1 MVHAAPT
8 VSVVVPVLDGLIH
21 LGAALASV
29 REQTLVDHEVVVV
42 DAGSTDGSDLLV
54 EEIARDDERVRLV
67 RASRRLSAPE
77 ARTLGLEHSRADVVA
92 TLDQDDLMLPDRLR
106 LQLEALRAEPDLLAV
121 GGMLTKIDDDGV
133 ARAPLEDG
141 RPTSPVMVRWA
152 LPYFAAALSSSLV
165 HRRDVLVSLGGFDT
179 AHPLADDYA
188 LLVRLLRL
196 GDVRV
201 LPDVV
206 GRYRRHS
213 RQTSTLRSRR
223 QHAETMLLRASVVAE
238 RTGRR
243 PPPDVMRDVCV
254 RHGGSVSR
262 PQEAEEVCVE
272 LYAAF
277 HADVVPSTEEQR
289 WIDADHSRRLARIRE
304 ADVVTTS

>member
-1 MVHAAPT
+1 MVRAAPA
-8 VSVVVPVLDGLIH
+8 VSVVVPVLDGLLH
-21 LGAALASV
+21 VGAALASV
-29 REQTLVDHEVVVV
+29 REQSLADHEVVVV

-54 EEIARDDERVRLV
+54 ESIARDDERVRLV
-67 RASRRLSAPE
+67 RAGRRLSAPQ
-77 ARTLGLEHSRADVVA
+77 ARTLALEHARADVVA

-141 RPTSPVMVRWA
+141 RPTSPLMVRWA
-152 LPYFAAALSSSLV
+152 LPYYAAALSSSMAHRREVLV
-165 HRRDVLVSLGGFDT
+165 HLGGFDS

-201 LPDVV
+201 LPDLV

-213 RQTSTLRSRR
+213 GQTSSLRRRR
-223 QHAETMLLRASVVAE
+223 QQAETMLLRSSVVAE
-238 RTGRR
+238 RIGRR
-243 PPPDVMRDVCV
+243 PAPDVMRDVCV
-254 RHGGSVSR
+254 RREGSVSR
-262 PQEAEEVCVE
+262 REEALEVCE
-272 LYAAF
+272 ALYSAF
-277 HADVVPSTEEQR
+277 HADRVPNDEEQR
-289 WIDADHSRRLARIRE
+289 WIDDDHSRRLARIRDAE
-304 ADVVTTS
+304 VVTAS